1 MHTECTDCYLNLCSP
16 AVKQCMVFPNYST
29 SDMLRS
35 KRIPDRIY
43 TFIKATTTVHTEK
56 DTNQMPEIHLK
67 LNKLKYARKC
77 T

>member
-1 MHTECTDCYLNLCSP
+1 
-16 AVKQCMVFPNYST
+16 
-29 SDMLRS
+29 MLRS